1 LLIFSK
7 LNHIIV
13 MEENNKETPQTDNQL
28 HDLITI
34 STLEQ
39 SFYKDEESFNSHEEI
54 NNWGAW

>member
-1 LLIFSK
+1 
-7 LNHIIV
+7 